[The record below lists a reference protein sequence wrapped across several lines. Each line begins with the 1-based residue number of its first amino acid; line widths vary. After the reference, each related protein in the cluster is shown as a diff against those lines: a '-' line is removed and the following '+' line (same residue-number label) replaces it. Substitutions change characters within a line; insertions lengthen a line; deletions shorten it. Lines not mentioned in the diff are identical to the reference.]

1 MAFGKCPLRRRADA
15 VEVPVDA
22 AAAEVYR
29 HELAAAAMAAAA
41 DEVWFDAAEDWAADN
56 PEQQNA
62 DVTAEAMAI
71 YQDLIQ
77 AEYTAP
83 ELRKIFGVSEDNKEE
98 LYAALVAA
106 MPGAEAGVAA
116 AAAMAFDS
124 PAHQQQQQQDA
135 QLQDLL
141 QQQQQQLQELLD
153 QEQERLEEQHEQQQ
167 CAAADAD
174 GWDTSSISSGD
185 SGVEVSLEDEGT
197 AVDMQDQGLPVDM
210 GSSAGGSTTKAGSQ
224 AEWYRGHLKDPL
236 WACQGEN
243 SKLQIHQAVFMLMS
257 WKSDFCVRDGAFEAL
272 LGMMS
277 KLFLPEG
284 NKLPPSYYL
293 MKAILEVQ
301 DISSRFWFVLPE
313 DSIKELMSDPEFVA
327 ALLAAKVA
335 RVGSFWASAEFNRL
349 NKAVGGVLT
358 STLHGVIEL
367 GFDFAQP
374 YNFVLWPA

>member
-1 MAFGKCPLRRRADA
+1 
-15 VEVPVDA
+15 
-22 AAAEVYR
+22 
-29 HELAAAAMAAAA
+29 
-41 DEVWFDAAEDWAADN
+41 
-56 PEQQNA
+56 
-62 DVTAEAMAI
+62 
-71 YQDLIQ
+71 
-77 AEYTAP
+77 
-83 ELRKIFGVSEDNKEE
+83 
-98 LYAALVAA
+98 

-116 AAAMAFDS
+116 AAAMAVDS

-135 QLQDLL
+135 QLQDPL

-185 SGVEVSLEDEGT
+185 SGVE
-197 AVDMQDQGLPVDM
+197 DQGLPVDM

-277 KLFLPEG
+277 KLFLPE
-284 NKLPPSYYL
+284 
-293 MKAILEVQ
+293 
-301 DISSRFWFVLPE
+301 D
-313 DSIKELMSDPEFVA
+313 
-327 ALLAAKVA
+327 
-335 RVGSFWASAEFNRL
+335 
-349 NKAVGGVLT
+349 
-358 STLHGVIEL
+358 
-367 GFDFAQP
+367 
-374 YNFVLWPA
+374 

>member
-1 MAFGKCPLRRRADA
+1 M
-15 VEVPVDA
+15 
-22 AAAEVYR
+22 
-29 HELAAAAMAAAA
+29 
-41 DEVWFDAAEDWAADN
+41 
-56 PEQQNA
+56 Q
-62 DVTAEAMAI
+62 
-71 YQDLIQ
+71 
-77 AEYTAP
+77 
-83 ELRKIFGVSEDNKEE
+83 EE

-116 AAAMAFDS
+116 AAAMAVDS

-135 QLQDLL
+135 QLQDPL

-277 KLFLPEG
+277 KLFLPEVRCCCCCCCNRG
-284 NKLPPSYYL
+284 SS
-293 MKAILEVQ
+293 
-301 DISSRFWFVLPE
+301 ISCCW
-313 DSIKELMSDPEFVA
+313 
-327 ALLAAKVA
+327 LA
-335 RVGSFWASAEFNRL
+335 
-349 NKAVGGVLT
+349 
-358 STLHGVIEL
+358 HVIWCL
-367 GFDFAQP
+367 R
-374 YNFVLWPA
+374 